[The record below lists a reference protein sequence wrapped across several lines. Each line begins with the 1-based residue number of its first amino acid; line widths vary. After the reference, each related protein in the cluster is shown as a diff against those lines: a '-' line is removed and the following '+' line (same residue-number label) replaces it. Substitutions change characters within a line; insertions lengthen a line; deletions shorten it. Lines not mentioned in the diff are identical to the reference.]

1 MRPPASRPCGSRA
14 RSRRRRACGGSRQ
27 SKGRPHR
34 PRRSPLSR
42 GYPRRHLDFDQHPRD
57 GEPGGDRR
65 PHRSRRGECLRPDP
79 VPGGEVLGAE
89 QVALHPQYVLESGAG
104 LGERLADLAQDV
116 ARLHLE
122 VVGHDLHSRRVDGRS
137 PRQKE
142 EVTPTYSARDERL
155 RATHRQHSDN
165 DLFPHR
171 LPPSTATDE
180 NRSYGMQN
188 DAFRIGMTR
197 DVLRPD
203 GSLVFAPVG
212 LELLDEPGIEWG
224 FLDEDRR
231 ELTSDQL
238 VELDGLFHFS
248 PAVSAASLEGV
259 ERLALIAR
267 HGVGLDFIDLDAC
280 TERGIA
286 VTITPA
292 GVTRPMAS
300 AAVAL
305 VLALSHRLIE
315 RERLL
320 RAGRWSDG
328 CFDLLGLGLTGRTLG
343 VVGYGRIGR
352 EVVRLLR
359 PWEMRVL
366 VSQRSDPR
374 DAGVE
379 HVPLDA
385 LLEQADVVVLACP
398 LTQETYHLL
407 DATRLERLKTGA
419 LLVNVARGPI
429 VDQEALAGAL
439 ASGRVGG
446 AGLDVF

>member
-1 MRPPASRPCGSRA
+1 
-14 RSRRRRACGGSRQ
+14 
-27 SKGRPHR
+27 
-34 PRRSPLSR
+34 
-42 GYPRRHLDFDQHPRD
+42 
-57 GEPGGDRR
+57 
-65 PHRSRRGECLRPDP
+65 
-79 VPGGEVLGAE
+79 
-89 QVALHPQYVLESGAG
+89 
-104 LGERLADLAQDV
+104 
-116 ARLHLE
+116 
-122 VVGHDLHSRRVDGRS
+122 
-137 PRQKE
+137 
-142 EVTPTYSARDERL
+142 
-155 RATHRQHSDN
+155 
-165 DLFPHR
+165 
-171 LPPSTATDE
+171 
-180 NRSYGMQN
+180 MQN
-188 DAFRIGMTR
+188 DAFRIGVTR

-305 VLALSHRLIE
+305 VLALSHRLNE

-328 CFDLLGLGLTGRTLG
+328 RFDLLGLGLTGRTLG

-429 VDQEALAGAL
+429 VDQEALAGSL

-446 AGLDVF
+446 AGLDVFEEEPVAAADPILAAPNVVAAPHALGYWDQLFRDCVAAACGALLDVAAGVVPADVANPTVLESTLFRAKLDRAAARFARHAQGERT